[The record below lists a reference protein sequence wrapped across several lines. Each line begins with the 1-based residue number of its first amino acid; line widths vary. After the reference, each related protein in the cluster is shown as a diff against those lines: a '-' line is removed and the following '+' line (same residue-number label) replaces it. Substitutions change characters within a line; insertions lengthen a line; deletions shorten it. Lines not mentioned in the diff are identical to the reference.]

1 MLASSELSDLLQQ
14 RGCALAKTIT
24 STPGQ
29 EIRLEKLTK
38 RYPNQGRDAVKE
50 FNLTI
55 PAGELVVFVGP
66 SGCGKTTTMKMINRI
81 IEPSSGEIL
90 IGGRNV
96 THTPAHELRRNIG
109 YVIQQIGLF
118 PHLTIGSNVATVP
131 QLLGWSKEDIR
142 IRVDEMLTLVGL
154 EPSEYRDRYP
164 KQLSGGQQ
172 QRVGVARALAAD
184 PAVLLMDEPFGAT
197 DPITRVRLQ
206 KEFKTLQRELKKT
219 VVFVTHDFEEAL
231 LLGDRIAVLSEQSHV
246 EQYGTPL
253 EILSA
258 PATEKV
264 KSFVGEAASV
274 RMLALISLSS
284 LNLIPGTGDG
294 PTLSGEATL
303 REAMEQFISGQKLV
317 NVGTA
322 GHLTFEALQ
331 AAIHTARVEQ

>member
-1 MLASSELSDLLQQ
+1 MLDSLESSDLLQR
-14 RGCALAKTIT
+14 RGCELAKSNT

-38 RYPNQGRDAVKE
+38 RYPNQGKDAVKE
-50 FNLTI
+50 FSLTI

-81 IEPSSGEIL
+81 IEPSSGAIL
-90 IGGRNV
+90 IGGRDV

-142 IRVDEMLTLVGL
+142 ARVDEMLTLVGL

-258 PATEKV
+258 PATDKV

-284 LNLIPGTGDG
+284 LTLLPGTGDG
-294 PTLSGEATL
+294 PTLPGDATL
-303 REAMEQFISGQKLV
+303 REAMEQFIAGQKVV
-317 NVGTA
+317 NVGLT

-331 AAIHTARVEQ
+331 AAIHSARVEK

>member
-1 MLASSELSDLLQQ
+1 MPDSLESSVSLQQ
-14 RGCALAKTIT
+14 RGCALAKSDS

-38 RYPNQGRDAVKE
+38 RYPNQGKDAVKE
-50 FNLTI
+50 FSLTI

-142 IRVDEMLTLVGL
+142 ARVDEMLTLVGL

-258 PATEKV
+258 PATDKV

-284 LNLIPGTGDG
+284 LTLLPGTGEG
-294 PTLSGEATL
+294 PTLPGDATL
-303 REAMEQFISGQKLV
+303 REAMEQFIAGQKVV
-317 NVGTA
+317 NVGMN

-331 AAIHTARVEQ
+331 AAIHSARVEK

>member
-1 MLASSELSDLLQQ
+1 MSSVH
-14 RGCALAKTIT
+14 
-24 STPGQ
+24 GQ
-29 EIRLEKLTK
+29 EIKLEKLTK
-38 RYPNQGRDAVKE
+38 RYPNTAKDAVKE
-50 FNLTI
+50 FSLTI

-81 IEPSSGEIL
+81 IEPTSGKIL
-90 IGGRNV
+90 IGGEDV
-96 THTPAHELRRNIG
+96 THTPAFELRRNIG

-118 PHLTIGSNVATVP
+118 PHMTIAANVATVP
-131 QLLGWSKEDIR
+131 NLLGWDKAKTKA
-142 IRVDEMLTLVGL
+142 RVNELLELVGL
-154 EPSEYRDRYP
+154 DPAEYSNRYP

-206 KEFKTLQRELKKT
+206 KEFRALQRELKKT

-258 PATEKV
+258 PATDRV

-274 RMLALISLSS
+274 RMLGLVSLKDIDV
-284 LNLIPGTGDG
+284 LTGTNGTVTVPETG
-294 PTLSGEATL
+294 TL
-303 REAMEQFISGQKLV
+303 REAMEQFIGGADSI
-317 NVGTA
+317 NIGTR
-322 GHLTFEALQ
+322 GHLTFDALQ
-331 AAIHTARVEQ
+331 NVIAKTRSTAMHS

>member
-1 MLASSELSDLLQQ
+1 LPSVQ
-14 RGCALAKTIT
+14 
-24 STPGQ
+24 GQ
-29 EIRLEKLTK
+29 EIKLEKLTK
-38 RYPNQGRDAVKE
+38 RYPNTAKDAVKE
-50 FNLTI
+50 FSLTI

-81 IEPSSGEIL
+81 IEPTSGKIL
-90 IGGRNV
+90 IGGEDV
-96 THTPAHELRRNIG
+96 THTPAFELRRNIG

-118 PHLTIGSNVATVP
+118 PHMTIAANVATVP
-131 QLLGWSKEDIR
+131 NLLGWDKAKTKA
-142 IRVDEMLTLVGL
+142 RVNELLELVGL
-154 EPSEYRDRYP
+154 DPAEYSNRYP

-206 KEFKTLQRELKKT
+206 KEFRALQRELKKT

-258 PATEKV
+258 PATDRV

-274 RMLALISLSS
+274 RMLGLVSLKEIDV
-284 LNLIPGTGDG
+284 LAGANGTVTVPETG
-294 PTLSGEATL
+294 TL
-303 REAMEQFISGQKLV
+303 REAMEQFIGGADV
-317 NVGTA
+317 INIGTR
-322 GHLTFEALQ
+322 GHLTFDALQ
-331 AAIHTARVEQ
+331 NVIAKTRSTATHS

>member
-1 MLASSELSDLLQQ
+1 MSSVH
-14 RGCALAKTIT
+14 
-24 STPGQ
+24 GQ
-29 EIRLEKLTK
+29 EIKLEKLTK
-38 RYPNQGRDAVKE
+38 RYPNTAKDAVKE
-50 FNLTI
+50 FSLTI

-81 IEPSSGEIL
+81 IEPTSGKIL
-90 IGGRNV
+90 IGGEDV
-96 THTPAHELRRNIG
+96 THTPAFELRRNIG

-118 PHLTIGSNVATVP
+118 PHMTIAANVATVP
-131 QLLGWSKEDIR
+131 NLLGWDKAKTKA
-142 IRVDEMLTLVGL
+142 RVNELLELVGL
-154 EPSEYRDRYP
+154 DPAEYSNRYP

-206 KEFKTLQRELKKT
+206 KEFRALQRELKKT

-258 PATEKV
+258 PATDRV

-274 RMLALISLSS
+274 RMLGLVSLKEIDV
-284 LNLIPGTGDG
+284 LTGTNGTVTVPETG
-294 PTLSGEATL
+294 TL
-303 REAMEQFISGQKLV
+303 REAMEQFIGGADSI
-317 NVGTA
+317 NIGTR
-322 GHLTFEALQ
+322 GHLTFDALQ
-331 AAIHTARVEQ
+331 NVIAKTRSTAMHS